1 MIFSRDLRA
10 WAVLILSAATLAG
23 CAAQSGVRNPSPP
36 PNSSPPPEYRLGVG
50 DVVEVKFFNNER
62 FNETVTVR
70 PDGRITMEKVG
81 DIPVA
86 GMSPSRLDSLIT
98 VSYARILQSP
108 DVTVFV
114 RRFSGNQVYVLG
126 EVNAPGAYPL
136 EGEMTILQSIATARG
151 TKRGAKLGSVIVL
164 RQGAGAGAGEGG
176 KGFMINLNP
185 YLSGDQRSGFRP
197 DLAASPGDIIYVPKT
212 AFSSFNEFTIA
223 LWDGALKPV
232 EVFMNAAAF
241 VTLDRL
247 IGR

>member
-1 MIFSRDLRA
+1 MIFRDLRA
-10 WAVLILSAATLAG
+10 RAVLLLSAAALAG
-23 CAAQSGVRNPSPP
+23 CAAQAGVRNPSPP
-36 PNSSPPPEYRLGVG
+36 PNGSPPPEYRLGVG

-81 DIPVA
+81 DILVA
-86 GMSPSRLDSLIT
+86 GISPSRLDSLIT
-98 VSYARILQSP
+98 ASYARILQSP
-108 DVTVFV
+108 EVTVFV

-136 EGEMTILQSIATARG
+136 EGEMTLLQSIATARG

-164 RQGAGAGAGEGG
+164 RRGEGEGG

-185 YLSGDQRSGFRP
+185 YLSGDQRSGFQP